1 MKKAMNEHGD
11 MTITLTPE
19 DLRTMMVTIRG
30 VRSYVWLMLSAAI
43 SWMMMEFLQSKD
55 KWPDKNFIKQQMDIV
70 DGNIVLTYVAAEEP
84 ANAQ

>member
-43 SWMMMEFLQSKD
+43 SWMMMEFLQSND